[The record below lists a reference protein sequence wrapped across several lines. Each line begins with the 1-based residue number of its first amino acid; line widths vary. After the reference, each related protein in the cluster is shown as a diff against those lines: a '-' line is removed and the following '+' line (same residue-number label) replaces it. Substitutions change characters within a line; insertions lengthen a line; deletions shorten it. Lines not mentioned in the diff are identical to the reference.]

1 MAGFSVANFDFG
13 KNIVDAEI
21 RRQQIAAGER
31 ASQRNADLQRRQ
43 QDLQLRQQDLNAQQQ
58 QAQLAEGARQFDE
71 RMGEAAATRAEGARQ
86 FDERM
91 GEAAAQ
97 RAEGARQ
104 FDETTGLKKQQLSWD
119 EALKQQQLDESNM
132 KMQKWAAEMDEF
144 LAKGR
149 RDREEYE
156 QRMADQQA
164 IRNSFI
170 GKVAQG
176 VLLSGSMGGLT
187 PSQTA
192 SINEEF
198 GTDYDCIGKRDML
211 TGEMFDDGMIRMVKY
226 HRDENGKVIYGHT
239 DQNTGKVV
247 VDGTE
252 PVEGSRP
259 LTAREDVFTKEDFE
273 AGISPLS
280 GYAKLLKNGNGGMSP
295 ERIELENAKLKQREK
310 EEEGRNARAEGKVNS
325 QRARIAASVAKQMG
339 DISRGLNIDEGQQKL
354 LAEGL
359 TNMLFDLIGN
369 NGCEPGKEQVKTGDN
384 NPAGEKKV
392 RGYRYNKDRSKRI
405 PVYEDGSQGAV
416 EDIK

>member
-132 KMQKWAAEMDEF
+132 KMQKWSAELDEF
-144 LAKGR
+144 LELGR
-149 RDREEYE
+149 RDREEYDKK
-156 QRMADQQA
+156 MAMQKEMQESELF
-164 IRNSFI
+164 NVVEGVMLGGEI
-170 GKVAQG
+170 GG
-176 VLLSGSMGGLT
+176 FT
-187 PSQTA
+187 PSQVRA
-192 SINEEF
+192 HNEKF
-198 GTDYDCIGKRDML
+198 GTQYDVIGTRDML
-211 TGEMFDDGMIRMVKY
+211 TGQPYQDGLI
-226 HRDENGKVIYGHT
+226 HRVQYQRDNDGNIVFGHMENG
-239 DQNTGKVV
+239 QVV
-247 VDGTE
+247 EDGIQ
-252 PVEGSRP
+252 PKQGSQP
-259 LTAREDVFTKEDFE
+259 LLLRDDVVTKDEYQFGSSRLRE
-273 AGISPLS
+273 
-280 GYAKLLKNGNGGMSP
+280 YAPRLKNGNNGMSP
-295 ERIELENAKLKQREK
+295 ERIELEKAKLDQRKAEQQSRDARNQASLDLSKYRAAITGAKSLTDLSRVMDEK
-310 EEEGRNARAEGKVNS
+310 DFNIIQQAVLDQLKTAAE
-325 QRARIAASVAKQMG
+325 SVSG
-339 DISRGLNIDEGQQKL
+339 
-354 LAEGL
+354 
-359 TNMLFDLIGN
+359 
-369 NGCEPGKEQVKTGDN
+369 EPGKEQVKTGDN